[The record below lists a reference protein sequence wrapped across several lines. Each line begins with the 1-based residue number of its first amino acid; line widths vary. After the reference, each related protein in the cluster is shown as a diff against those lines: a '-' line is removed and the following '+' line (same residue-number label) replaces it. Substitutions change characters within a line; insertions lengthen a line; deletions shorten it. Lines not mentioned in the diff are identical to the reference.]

1 MAPRQTLSIAGIAIG
16 LGWCLLGGVIGFDAV
31 TMRVPPTYAKVGP
44 HIFPI
49 VVAAGLL
56 VTGLLIAYT
65 AIVPSR
71 DDAGRRGEMR
81 RQTGGQSPSS
91 PQRLVLNALL
101 LKTLGFIITALGLF
115 VIVAFA
121 LGSRHYLRDVA
132 IGAVLA
138 LVTYFGFTRG
148 LGLQLPSGIFAGV
161 F

>member
-1 MAPRQTLSIAGIAIG
+1 VATRQTLPVAGIAIG
-16 LGWCLLGGVIGFDAV
+16 LGLMLQGGVIGFDAA

-56 VTGLLIAYT
+56 VTGLLIAWT

-71 DDAGRRGEMR
+71 ETPVVAADAPTDWRAVAIVAAA
-81 RQTGGQSPSS
+81 
-91 PQRLVLNALL
+91 LVLDALL
-101 LKTLGFIITALGLF
+101 LKTLGFVITALGLF
-115 VIVAFA
+115 LIVAFA
-121 LGSRHYLRDVA
+121 LGSRRYLRDVA
-132 IGAVLA
+132 IAALLA

-148 LGLQLPSGIFAGV
+148 LGLQLPAGIFAGV